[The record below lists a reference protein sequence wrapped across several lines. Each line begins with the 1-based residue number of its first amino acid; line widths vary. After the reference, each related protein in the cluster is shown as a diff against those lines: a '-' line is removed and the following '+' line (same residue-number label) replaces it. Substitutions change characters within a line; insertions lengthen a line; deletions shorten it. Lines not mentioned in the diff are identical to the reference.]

1 MNRLRP
7 WLLLAGL
14 CLPSLLWAA
23 GFSFGGGGFSF
34 GSGSTMEEEDGGIDL
49 GRVLDTVK
57 NANQSVGDVSQEE
70 EILIGKEAASVLLG
84 AAPAVDDR
92 PLQLYVNKV
101 GRWLAAHTE
110 RPGLAWRFAVLDT
123 ENINAFA
130 APGGH
135 IFLTKGLLDR
145 LASEAEL
152 AAVLAHEMA
161 HVLKRHHLAALQKN
175 ARMGLV
181 GNIVSLTTRTEYRQA
196 LDMVISST
204 REMYARG
211 LDKDDE
217 FMADRMGL
225 VIATRAGYDPYAMLA
240 VLQMLE
246 SLKPEDNDSMAL
258 WFKTHPRA
266 QDRLERLDTLA
277 ARHLETFAGQPQA
290 GERFQQQ
297 MALGRPLE

>member
-1 MNRLRP
+1 MSRRLRL
-7 WLLLAGL
+7 WLLVAGL

-23 GFSFGGGGFSF
+23 GFSFGGGGFSLGG
-34 GSGSTMEEEDGGIDL
+34 GSMEEEDSGIDL
-49 GRVLDTVK
+49 GRVFDAVK
-57 NANQSVGDVSQEE
+57 NANQSVGDVSQQE

-101 GRWLAAHTE
+101 GRWLAAHSE
-110 RPGLAWRFAVLDT
+110 RPALDWHFAVLDT

-130 APGGH
+130 APGGY

-161 HVLKRHHLAALQKN
+161 HVLKRHHLTALQKN

-181 GNIVSLTTRTEYRQA
+181 GNIVSLTTQTEYRQA
-196 LDMVISST
+196 LDLVISGT
-204 REMYARG
+204 RELYARG

-217 FMADRMGL
+217 FMADRMGV

-246 SLKPEDNDSMAL
+246 SLKPEDNSSMAL

-266 QDRLERLDTLA
+266 LDRLERLDTLA
-277 ARHLETFAGQPQA
+277 ARYLENYAGQSQV
-290 GERFQQQ
+290 GERFQRQ